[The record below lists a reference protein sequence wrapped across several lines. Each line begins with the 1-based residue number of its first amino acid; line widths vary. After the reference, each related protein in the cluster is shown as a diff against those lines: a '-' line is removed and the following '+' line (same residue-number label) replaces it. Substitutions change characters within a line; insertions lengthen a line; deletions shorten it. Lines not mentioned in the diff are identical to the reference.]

1 MKMKKFLC
9 LMAAFAMTAAV
20 LTGCGAQTA
29 GSEEKEN
36 EKEIGEKNGE
46 ENGKEK

>member
-36 EKEIGEKNGE
+36 EKEIGEKM
-46 ENGKEK
+46 GKKMERKK